1 MNPKQA
7 LEQRK
12 ITCGPMTVSVDGVC
26 RRKLSEKFNVLLDRL
41 TAETHPEYVKPEA
54 PKGYEFDA
62 KGKLVNT
69 AERLKKEQEKNLSK
83 VIKGMSQPGPDGKAK
98 QPGFQEGLMM
108 GNSKLLQGLTGALP
122 DKGGKT
128 NQPKDKR

>member
-1 MNPKQA
+1 MTPKQA

-41 TAETHPEYVKPEA
+41 TAETHPEYVKPKA
-54 PKGYEFDA
+54 PKGYEFDS

-69 AERLKKEQEKNLSK
+69 AERLKKEKEKNLSK
-83 VIKGMSQPGPDGKAK
+83 MLQGMNQPGPDGKTK
-98 QPGFQEGLMM
+98 QPGFQEGMMM
-108 GNSKLLQGLTGALP
+108 GNSKLLQGLSGALP
-122 DKGGKT
+122 DKEGKS
-128 NQPKDKR
+128 KKK